1 MTGDTKRALFLII
14 ENLGDV
20 SQAIAFAKAQNDK
33 DLWNDLL
40 EYSMDKPRFIC
51 GLLEEVGTAID
62 PVTLVRRIP
71 EGLQIEGLKD
81 GLSKML
87 KEYELQY
94 SISEG
99 VAKILRGEV
108 ASAMEALRTGQKKG
122 IKFEIGHG
130 IPGRNDATAWGDEHS
145 SPDMASTKAVAP
157 DFSLRSGA
165 CRGCLNLLA
174 EDGQYPYAP
183 LGSTV
188 TKKES

>member
-20 SQAIAFAKAQNDK
+20 SQAITFAKSQNDK

-108 ASAMEALRTGQKKG
+108 ALGMETLRTGQKKG
-122 IKFEIGHG
+122 IKFGIGSTAIDRG
-130 IPGRNDATAWGDEHS
+130 DGRGKAQKDTRS
-145 SPDMASTKAVAP
+145 DMVSTKADISAP
-157 DFSLRSGA
+157 TVRSGA

-174 EDGQYPYAP
+174 EDGKASNT
-183 LGSTV
+183 STDHPC
-188 TKKES
+188 